1 MMSSGYIYRSARL
14 LIDRHGDQALGQA
27 QFRVMSMRQDGNPVG
42 EAVWQAILKA
52 VVELQRTFRGAGEA
66 EH

>member
-1 MMSSGYIYRSARL
+1 MHALDIYRSAKL

-27 QFRVMSMRQDGNPVG
+27 KFRAMSMRQDGDPVG
-42 EAVWQAILKA
+42 EAVWQRILEA
-52 VVELQRTFRGAGEA
+52 VVELQRTFRGAGEV

>member
-1 MMSSGYIYRSARL
+1 MHALDIYRSAKL
-14 LIDRHGDQALGQA
+14 LIDRYGDQALGQA
-27 QFRVMSMRQDGNPVG
+27 KFRVISMRQDGDPAG

-52 VVELQRTFRGAGEA
+52 VGELQRTLRGPSEA

>member
-1 MMSSGYIYRSARL
+1 MHAFDIYRSAKL
-14 LIDRHGDQALGQA
+14 LIDRHGDQALDQA
-27 QFRVMSMRQDGNPVG
+27 KFRVMSMRQDGDPAG